1 MKSYLMFKDKNLS
14 INLDKAFYQEVT
26 LRDMEIQEII
36 GIMAK
41 KDSLIKEVCNYCFL
55 NPLTDMETILYR
67 QGIMQ
72 DVLDH
77 KDVILELYQC
87 VCETQMAVKKH
98 FFGMNNQNLRNMYT
112 SSVEHISTYILGLK
126 GLRKITDLNASSFKS
141 EGFINFFNDIKDE
154 LSDKYLKELD
164 SFVQELKS
172 NDIFYISVDFGSHL
186 EGINYTLRHQ
196 KKTGFKLFSFRQSQT
211 IRLKDDDEAGRKDFD
226 YRKDLAINEAS
237 NALARSVDHLDHF
250 FSALQSE
257 LSFYVGALNLVDF
270 LKGVGMPICI
280 PKALEKEEFK
290 RSYKNLYD
298 VALAIRKRNK
308 VDGNDIDKENVRLY
322 LISGANQGGKTTFL
336 RSLGQ
341 AQIMAQ
347 LGIIVGAEEFSFPI
361 RNHIYT
367 HFKKEE
373 DKNIKSGKLDEEL
386 LRMSNLVDHM
396 DKYSLVLFNESFA
409 STNEREGARINKDI
423 CDALIEHDNEVF
435 SVTHLYTFSSAYLNN
450 DKAMFLLAE
459 RKADGSR
466 THHLI
471 EGIPEKTA
479 YGLDLYKAVFK

>member
-1 MKSYLMFKDKNLS
+1 MFKDKNLN
-14 INLDKAFYQEVT
+14 INLDKAYNQEVT

-36 GIMAK
+36 GIMSKRDEMIK
-41 KDSLIKEVCNYCFL
+41 KVCNYAFL
-55 NPLTDMETILYR
+55 NPLTDLDTILYR

-72 DVLDH
+72 DVLEK

-87 VCETQMAVKKH
+87 VNETQMAVKKH

-112 SSVEHISTYILGLK
+112 SSIEHISTYILGLK
-126 GLRKITDLNASSFKS
+126 DLRKIADISAKLFKS
-141 EGFINFFNDIKDE
+141 EGFINFFNDIQDE
-154 LSDKYLKELD
+154 LSDSYLKELD

-172 NDIFYISVDFGSHL
+172 NDVYCISVDFGSHL
-186 EGINYTLRHQ
+186 EGINYVLRHQ
-196 KKTGFKLFSFRQSQT
+196 KKQGFKMFGFLGKQT
-211 IRLKDDDEAGRKDFD
+211 LKLKEDDEAGRKDFD

-250 FSALQSE
+250 FSALQAE
-257 LSFYVGALNLVDF
+257 LAFYVGALNLVDY
-270 LKGVGMPICI
+270 LKGVGMPVCI
-280 PKALEKEEFK
+280 PHVLPQEKFK

-298 VALAIRKRNK
+298 VALAIRKKGK
-308 VDGNDIDKENVRLY
+308 VDGNDIDKENVKLY

-341 AQIMAQ
+341 AQIMGQ
-347 LGIIVGAEEFSFPI
+347 LGIIVGAEEFSFPV
-361 RNHIYT
+361 RCHIYT

-373 DKNIKSGKLDEEL
+373 DKDIKSGKLDEEL
-386 LRMSNLVDHM
+386 LRMSNLIDHM
-396 DKYSLVLFNESFA
+396 DKYSLVLFNESFS
-409 STNEREGARINKDI
+409 STNEREGSRINKDI
-423 CDALIEHDNEVF
+423 CDALIEHDNEIF

-459 RKADGSR
+459 RKADGAR

-479 YGLDLYKAVFK
+479 YGLDLYKSVFNSSTK